1 MVFAGAIAA
10 LFADPHLA
18 KSAAYLSK
26 GNTEPKS
33 VRVITKQPDTVTS
46 FSDARLHSSTNLF
59 DVQSVEVSS
68 PQIGDKITLDG
79 TTYQV
84 QSEPVADSERLIW
97 TLDVVIS

>member
-18 KSAAYLSK
+18 KSAAYLPK
-26 GNTEPKS
+26 GGAESKS

-59 DVQSVEVSS
+59 DVQVVEVSN
-68 PQIGDKITLDG
+68 PKVGDQITVDSV
-79 TTYQV
+79 TYQV
-84 QSEPVADSERLIW
+84 QFEPVADSERLVW
-97 TLDVVIS
+97 TLDVVPV